1 MLHCYAPKWANVED
15 EVLQL
20 IISSRNSSDP
30 CIYQMQRGLEV
41 LGMLSA
47 LTEFPMLHYLLRPT
61 AQHKLNVAKLLHIL
75 KPEFS
80 PEGSNSLVKEKETY
94 QAFVRYTRDVAAS
107 RRVCGNFT
115 LNLGH
120 ILQFTTGASEEPVLG
135 FIHPPSL
142 HFILPCAS
150 ALRGV
155 IPQKLVFSLC
165 THMQQYSGV
174 TKGNCGTSTIF
185 YRHCGQN
192 LGRSMEVT
200 EGVVSLR

>member
-142 HFILPCAS
+142 HFILPCAMTAS
-150 ALRGV
+150 VSSEGGN
-155 IPQKLVFSLC
+155 S
-165 THMQQYSGV
+165 
-174 TKGNCGTSTIF
+174 TKVSFFPFAHTCSNILELPRATVVQPLPTSF
-185 YRHCGQN
+185 
-192 LGRSMEVT
+192 
-200 EGVVSLR
+200 